1 MKSKKAEAQLKAWEG
16 EIEKGE
22 KKLNSKKEEIKNA
35 KIKSVYEF
43 KKQRIK

>member
-1 MKSKKAEAQLKAWEG
+1 MKSKRRSTIKAWES

-22 KKLNSKKEEIKNA
+22 KELNSKKEEIKNA

-43 KKQRIK
+43 KKQKIK